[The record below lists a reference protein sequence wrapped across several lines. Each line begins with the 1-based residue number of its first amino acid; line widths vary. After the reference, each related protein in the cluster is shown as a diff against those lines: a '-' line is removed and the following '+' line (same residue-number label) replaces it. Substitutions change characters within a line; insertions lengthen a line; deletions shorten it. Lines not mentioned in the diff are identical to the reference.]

1 MQNDDISW
9 ILRYLDT
16 EQGGPKKPRPGG
28 RRHVWKSRRAS
39 GKLIRN
45 RTVCANRSD
54 QLFTT
59 MPRFSRD
66 ELVEIRTLMN
76 VGYEAD
82 EIQDQRGSRNAG
94 NPATEAELKRR
105 IRIAWKN
112 YRTASSHDGSPNFF
126 LASALLSH
134 MKADKF
140 NNTSIAYDF
149 VIDFSDQFSDRQVV
163 WSRFFLDR
171 PVDTET
177 DRSTAQHQAQMK
189 PMKRR
194 LVLPGSSESPPLID

>member
-105 IRIAWKN
+105 IRIAWEELPDSLVA
-112 YRTASSHDGSPNFF
+112 RWIAEF
-126 LASALLSH
+126 LPRVRAVITH
-134 MKADKF
+134 EGRQIQQYF
-140 NNTSIAYDF
+140 NR
-149 VIDFSDQFSDRQVV
+149 V
-163 WSRFFLDR
+163 
-171 PVDTET
+171 
-177 DRSTAQHQAQMK
+177 
-189 PMKRR
+189 
-194 LVLPGSSESPPLID
+194 